1 MCITPNNVV
10 DAKRQRV
17 AAPDG
22 TEVEKPDEVR
32 SEAYPKVRMLYD
44 NLRFIL
50 ESRKVYLDR
59 NINLTKLSQ
68 MLYTNTTYL
77 SKVVNKYFGCNLKTL
92 LNRYRVDYAKEL
104 LRKDECNMEELPARC
119 GFISR
124 STFYTAFM
132 KFEHMTPSDYRANV
146 RTQALRAGVEL
157 GDMAMI

>member
-1 MCITPNNVV
+1 MTMCITPNNVV

-32 SEAYPKVRMLYD
+32 SEANPRVRMLYD

-68 MLYTNTTYL
+68 ME
-77 SKVVNKYFGCNLKTL
+77 KPRDFDPFGQT
-92 LNRYRVDYAKEL
+92 
-104 LRKDECNMEELPARC
+104 
-119 GFISR
+119 GFAHLWLQ
-124 STFYTAFM
+124 Y
-132 KFEHMTPSDYRANV
+132 D
-146 RTQALRAGVEL
+146 
-157 GDMAMI
+157 

>member
-10 DAKRQRV
+10 DAKRQRT
-17 AAPDG
+17 ATP
-22 TEVEKPDEVR
+22 E
-32 SEAYPKVRMLYD
+32 EAKAQYPKRDGLDANPRVRILYD

>member
-1 MCITPNNVV
+1 MTMCITPNNIV
-10 DAKRQRV
+10 DAKRQRE

-32 SEAYPKVRMLYD
+32 SEANLRVRMLYD

-132 KFEHMTPSDYRANV
+132 KFEQVPSIRHS
-146 RTQALRAGVEL
+146 
-157 GDMAMI
+157 

>member
-10 DAKRQRV
+10 DAKRQR
-17 AAPDG
+17 AATP
-22 TEVEKPDEVR
+22 E
-32 SEAYPKVRMLYD
+32 EAKAQYPKRDGPEANPRVRMLYD